1 LLIPDIQ
8 ETAALVQSAT
18 FSEINLREEK
28 NQASNSSIE
37 LPIAKTIENRYLEI
51 MKKLQFGKKIHAILF
66 KDKVLHFNFH
76 LNRYIRND
84 S

>member
-18 FSEINLREEK
+18 FSEMNLREEK

-37 LPIAKTIENRYLEI
+37 LPIAKSIENRYLEI
-51 MKKLQFGKKIHAILF
+51 MKKLQFGKK
-66 KDKVLHFNFH
+66 V
-76 LNRYIRND
+76 
-84 S
+84 